1 MKYGCGLNF
10 YFLKSVLGLVLLT
23 LFMLCT
29 ISEPCPAQSAEHPS
43 GNGETIGELLSPLQT
58 LHDDLSRIEAKL
70 DTFANAKWE
79 YKILVPNVLGH
90 SKFDPYEPNLDPLG
104 KEGWELVTYSPDV
117 GYILKR
123 RVMPK
128 P

>member
-1 MKYGCGLNF
+1 MWSARLFLNVFF
-10 YFLKSVLGLVLLT
+10 YVFFVL
-23 LFMLCT
+23 C
-29 ISEPCPAQSAEHPS
+29 ISLGVNLAQSSSAYADQGADVE
-43 GNGETIGELLSPLQT
+43 ELLGPLQA

-70 DTFANAKWE
+70 DAFANAKWE
-79 YKILVPNVLGH
+79 YKILVPNVLGDSGH
-90 SKFDPYEPNLDPLG
+90 DRHKSALGPLG
-104 KEGWELVTYSPDV
+104 EQGWELITYSPDV